1 MIKVKTVESK
11 ITPEKKNIIIS
22 DVKID
27 GDKLVDEEGS
37 IAQRLLDE
45 VDGLADTFTLK
56 ITLELPEDEVGSEE

>member
-1 MIKVKTVESK
+1 MVKVKTVESK

-56 ITLELPEDEVGSEE
+56 ITLELPEEEVGSEE

>member
-37 IAQRLLDE
+37 IAQRLLEE

>member
-1 MIKVKTVESK
+1 MFKVKSVESK
-11 ITPEKKNIIIS
+11 VTPEKKNITIS

-56 ITLELPEDEVGSEE
+56 ITLELPEEEVGSEE

>member
-56 ITLELPEDEVGSEE
+56 ITLELPEEEVGSEE

>member
-37 IAQRLLDE
+37 IAHRLLEE

-56 ITLELPEDEVGSEE
+56 ITLELPEEEVGSEE

>member
-45 VDGLADTFTLK
+45 VNGLADTFTLK
-56 ITLELPEDEVGSEE
+56 ITLELPEEEVGSEE

>member
-37 IAQRLLDE
+37 IAHRLLEE
-45 VDGLADTFTLK
+45 VDGLSDTFTLK
-56 ITLELPEDEVGSEE
+56 ITLELPEEEVGSEE